1 MPKLGSRQLNY
12 CRVVDRNLTIQ
23 AISDRSKVW
32 DCLVIG
38 GGATGLG
45 TAVEAAS
52 RGLRTLLVEKTDF
65 AKGTSSRATKLAHG
79 GVRYLEQGNIS
90 LVREALHERGLMLKN
105 APHLAHPLKFVIPAY
120 QYWQIPFY
128 GIGLGIYD
136 LLSGKL
142 SLGRSK
148 TLSASETI
156 KQLPTVEQNH
166 LRGGVSY
173 FDGQFDDARLA
184 TTLAHT
190 FSDLGGLVAN
200 YVEVTRLTKKNDKIS
215 GAILHDREGG
225 AELEVSARVVVNAT
239 GVFVD
244 SVRKMDEPGSAKM
257 LAVSQGA
264 HLVLPKK
271 FLPSTSALM
280 VPKTS
285 DGRVLFGIPWHD
297 RLILGTTD
305 GEVPEPVEEPRIQEK
320 EISFILSEA
329 GRYLAKRPTESDV
342 LSCYAG
348 LRPLVKAGA
357 AGSTASISREH
368 TVLISSSGLVT
379 ITGGKWTTYRKMGE
393 DCVNR
398 VTEIG
403 GFSPVPSRTA
413 ALALHGSSSDAKT
426 FLPPAHLAVYGTD
439 RKKVESL
446 AASEAG
452 LGALLDAQLPYL
464 QAEVVWAAREEMAR
478 TVEDVLARRT
488 RALLLDSS
496 AAVKAAPRVAE
507 ILAKELHRDA
517 AWQAKQV
524 ADFSTLA
531 RVYQLR

>member
-1 MPKLGSRQLNY
+1 
-12 CRVVDRNLTIQ
+12 VDRQQAIQ
-23 AISDRSKVW
+23 AISDRSTVW

-45 TAVEAAS
+45 SAVEAAS

-90 LVREALHERGLMLKN
+90 LVREALHERGLMIKN

-120 QYWQIPFY
+120 RLWEIPFY
-128 GIGLGIYD
+128 AIGLGIYD

-148 TLSASETI
+148 ALSASETTR
-156 KQLPTVEQNH
+156 QLPTVEQSH

-184 TTLAHT
+184 TTLALT
-190 FSDLGGLVAN
+190 LSDLGGVVAN
-200 YVEVTRLTKKNDKIS
+200 YVEVIGLTKKNDKVT
-215 GAILHDREGG
+215 GAVLRDGETGG
-225 AELEVSARVVVNAT
+225 ELEVSARVVVNAT

-244 SVRKMDEPGSAKM
+244 SLRKMDEPGSAKM

-264 HLVLPKK
+264 HLVLPKE
-271 FLPSTSALM
+271 FLPGTTALM

-305 GEVPEPVEEPRIQEK
+305 GEVPEPVEEPRIQEH

-329 GRYLAKRPTESDV
+329 GRYLAKDPTESDV

-348 LRPLVKAGA
+348 LRPLVKAGHA
-357 AGSTASISREH
+357 SSTAGLSREH
-368 TVLISSSGLVT
+368 TLLVSSSGLVT
-379 ITGGKWTTYRKMGE
+379 ITGGKWTTYRRMGE

-398 VTEIG
+398 VAQLG
-403 GFSPVPSRTA
+403 GFPSVGSRTA
-413 ALALHGSSSDAKT
+413 SLPLHGSSTASEI
-426 FLPPAHLAVYGTD
+426 FSPPAHLAVYGAD
-439 RKKVESL
+439 RRKIEEL
-446 AASEAG
+446 AVSEHS
-452 LGALLDAQLPYL
+452 LGAPLHARLPYL
-464 QAEVVWAAREEMAR
+464 QAEVVWAARVEMAR

-488 RALLLDSS
+488 RALLLDSL
-496 AAVKAAPRVAE
+496 AAVEAAPVVAA
-507 ILAKELHRDA
+507 ILARELGRDKG
-517 AWQAKQV
+517 WQKQQIES
-524 ADFSTLA
+524 FRSLA
-531 RVYQLR
+531 RVYQLRPGK

>member
-1 MPKLGSRQLNY
+1 M
-12 CRVVDRNLTIQ
+12 DRNLAIQ
-23 AISDRSKVW
+23 AISDRSTVW

-90 LVREALHERGLMLKN
+90 LVREALRERGLMLKN
-105 APHLAHPLKFVIPAY
+105 APHLAHPLKFIIPAY
-120 QYWQIPFY
+120 RLWQIPFY

-148 TLSASETI
+148 TLSTSETI
-156 KQLPTVEQNH
+156 EQLPTVEQNN

-184 TTLAHT
+184 TTLALT
-190 FSDLGGLVAN
+190 FSDLGGLIAN
-200 YVEVTRLTKKNDKIS
+200 YVEVTQLTKKNGKIA
-215 GAILHDREGG
+215 GAILHDRESGF
-225 AELEVSARVVVNAT
+225 ELEVSSRVVVNAT

-244 SVRKMDEPGSAKM
+244 SVRKMDEPDSSKM

-264 HLVLPKK
+264 HLVLPKA
-271 FLPSTSALM
+271 FLPGTSALM

-305 GEVPEPVEEPRIQEK
+305 GEVPEPVEEPRIQEQ

-348 LRPLVKAGA
+348 LRPLVKAGH
-357 AGSTASISREH
+357 AGSTAGISREH
-368 TVLISSSGLVT
+368 TVLISTSGLVT

-393 DCVNR
+393 DCVDR
-398 VTEIG
+398 VTQIG
-403 GFSPVPSRTA
+403 NFPSSPSRTA
-413 ALALHGSSSDAKT
+413 TLPLHGSSSGSET
-426 FLPPAHLAVYGTD
+426 FSAPAHLAVYGAD
-439 RKKVESL
+439 RGKVEKL
-446 AASEAG
+446 AASETG
-452 LGALLDAQLPYL
+452 LRELLDARLPYL

-488 RALLLDSS
+488 RSLLLDSS
-496 AAVKAAPRVAE
+496 AAAAAAPRVAQ
-507 ILAKELHRDA
+507 ILAKELNRDQS
-517 AWQAKQV
+517 WQKKQV
-524 ADFSTLA
+524 EEFCTLA
-531 RVYQLR
+531 KVYQLRGAN

>member
-1 MPKLGSRQLNY
+1 M
-12 CRVVDRNLTIQ
+12 DRNLAIQ
-23 AISDRSKVW
+23 AISDRSTVW

-105 APHLAHPLKFVIPAY
+105 APHLAHSLKFVIPAY
-120 QYWQIPFY
+120 RLWEIPFY

-156 KQLPTVEQNH
+156 KQLPTVEQRH

-190 FSDLGGLVAN
+190 LWDLGGVAAN
-200 YVEVTRLTKKNDKIS
+200 YLETIGLTKQNDKVT
-215 GAILHDREGG
+215 GAILRDRENGIDF
-225 AELEVSARVVVNAT
+225 EVSARVVVNAT

-244 SVRKMDEPGSAKM
+244 SIRKMDEPGSSKM

-264 HLVLPKK
+264 HLVLPKE
-271 FLPSTSALM
+271 FLPGTTALM

-305 GEVPEPVEEPRIQEK
+305 GEVPEAVEEPRIQEH
-320 EISFILSEA
+320 EIAFILSEA
-329 GRYLAKRPTESDV
+329 ARYLAKDPLESDV

-348 LRPLVKAGA
+348 LRPLVKAGHA
-357 AGSTASISREH
+357 SSTAGLSREH
-368 TVLISSSGLVT
+368 ALLISAGGLVT
-379 ITGGKWTTYRKMGE
+379 ITGGKWTTYRRMGE
-393 DCVNR
+393 DCINR
-398 VTEIG
+398 VSEIG
-403 GFSPVPSRTA
+403 GFPSVPSKTA
-413 ALALHGSSSDAKT
+413 ALFLHGSSTADDT
-426 FLPPAHLAVYGTD
+426 FLPPTHLAVYGTD
-439 RKKVESL
+439 RAKVQEL
-446 AASEAG
+446 ASSEPG
-452 LGALLDAQLPYL
+452 LATLLHPRLPYL
-464 QAEVVWAAREEMAR
+464 QAEVVWAVRHEMAR
-478 TVEDVLARRT
+478 TIEDVLARRT

-496 AAVKAAPRVAE
+496 AATEAAPRVAE
-507 ILAKELHRDA
+507 ILAMELRRDQGWQKEQIESFRSL
-517 AWQAKQV
+517 AK
-524 ADFSTLA
+524 
-531 RVYQLR
+531 VYQLPGATHVATAATPQG

>member
-1 MPKLGSRQLNY
+1 
-12 CRVVDRNLTIQ
+12 VDRNLTIQ
-23 AISDRSKVW
+23 AISDRSTVW

-156 KQLPTVEQNH
+156 KQLPTVEQSH
-166 LRGGVSY
+166 LRGGISY

-190 FSDLGGLVAN
+190 LSDLGGLVAN
-200 YVEVTRLTKKNDKIS
+200 YVEVTQLTKKNGKVA
-215 GAILHDREGG
+215 GAILRDGEGG

-244 SVRKMDEPGSAKM
+244 SIRKMDEPGSAKM

-264 HLVLPKK
+264 HLVLPKE
-271 FLPSTSALM
+271 FLPGTSALM

-305 GEVPEPVEEPRIQEK
+305 GEVPEPVEEPRILEK

-329 GRYLAKRPTESDV
+329 ARYLAKPPTEADV

-348 LRPLVKAGA
+348 LRPLVKAGH
-357 AGSTASISREH
+357 AGSTAAISREH
-368 TVLISSSGLVT
+368 TVLISASGLVT
-379 ITGGKWTTYRKMGE
+379 ITGGKWTTYRRMGE

-398 VTEIG
+398 VTQVG
-403 GFSPVPSRTA
+403 GFPSVPSRTA
-413 ALALHGSSSDAKT
+413 ALALHGSCSDAET
-426 FLPPAHLAVYGTD
+426 FSPPAHLAVYGID
-439 RKKVESL
+439 RKRVEHL
-446 AASEAG
+446 AASETG
-452 LGALLDAQLPYL
+452 LGDLLNSRLPYL
-464 QAEVVWAAREEMAR
+464 KAEVVWAAREEMAR

-496 AAVKAAPRVAE
+496 AAAEAAPRVAE
-507 ILAKELHRDA
+507 ILARELHRDSD
-517 AWQAKQV
+517 WQTKQV
-524 ADFSTLA
+524 KDFCALA
-531 RVYQLR
+531 RIYQLRGTN

>member
-1 MPKLGSRQLNY
+1 
-12 CRVVDRNLTIQ
+12 VDRNLAIQ
-23 AISDRSKVW
+23 AISDRSTVW

-105 APHLAHPLKFVIPAY
+105 APHLAHPLKFIIPAFRL
-120 QYWQIPFY
+120 WEIPFY

-148 TLSASETI
+148 LLSASETI
-156 KQLPTVEQNH
+156 KQLPTVEQKQ
-166 LRGGVSY
+166 LRGGISY

-184 TTLAHT
+184 TTLAYT
-190 FSDLGGLVAN
+190 FSDLGGLAAN
-200 YVEVTRLTKKNDKIS
+200 YVEVVQLTKKSDKIS
-215 GAILHDREGG
+215 GAILRDRENG

-244 SVRKMDEPGSAKM
+244 SVRKMDEPGSVKM

-271 FLPSTSALM
+271 FLPGTTALM

-305 GEVPEPVEEPRIQEK
+305 GEVPEPLEEPRIQEH

-329 GRYLAKRPTESDV
+329 GRYLAKGPTESDV

-348 LRPLVKAGA
+348 LRPLVKPGHAS
-357 AGSTASISREH
+357 STAGISREH
-368 TVLISSSGLVT
+368 TLLVSSSGLVT
-379 ITGGKWTTYRKMGE
+379 ITGGKWTTYRRMGQ

-398 VTEIG
+398 VAEIA
-403 GFSPVPSRTA
+403 GFPSVASRTA
-413 ALALHGSSSDAKT
+413 TLPLHGSSSNAET
-426 FLPPAHLAVYGTD
+426 FSPPTHLAVYGTD
-439 RKKVESL
+439 RKKIEKL
-446 AASEAG
+446 AASEAR
-452 LGALLDAQLPYL
+452 LGNLLHVRLPYL
-464 QAEVVWAAREEMAR
+464 EAEVVWAAREEMAR
-478 TVEDVLARRT
+478 TVEDILARRT

-496 AAVKAAPRVAE
+496 AAIEAAPRVAE
-507 ILAKELHRDA
+507 ILAKELSRDPQ
-517 AWQAKQV
+517 WQKQQV
-524 ADFSTLA
+524 EAFRSVA

>member
-1 MPKLGSRQLNY
+1 M
-12 CRVVDRNLTIQ
+12 DRNLAIQ
-23 AISDRSKVW
+23 AISDRSTVW

-105 APHLAHPLKFVIPAY
+105 APHLAHPLKFIIPAY
-120 QYWQIPFY
+120 RLWQIPFY

-148 TLSASETI
+148 TLSTAETF
-156 KQLPTVEQNH
+156 KQLPTVEQNN

-190 FSDLGGLVAN
+190 LSDLGGLVAN
-200 YVEVTRLTKKNDKIS
+200 YVEVSQLTKKNGKIA
-215 GAILHDREGG
+215 GAILHDRESG
-225 AELEVSARVVVNAT
+225 AELEVSARVIVNAT

-271 FLPSTSALM
+271 FLPGTSALM

-305 GEVPEPVEEPRIQEK
+305 GEVPEPVEEPRIQEQ

-348 LRPLVKAGA
+348 LRPLVKAGH
-357 AGSTASISREH
+357 AGSTAGISREH
-368 TVLISSSGLVT
+368 TVLISTSGLVT

-398 VTEIG
+398 VAQIG
-403 GFSPVPSRTA
+403 NFASVPSRTA
-413 ALALHGSSSDAKT
+413 TLPLHGASTDSET
-426 FLPPAHLAVYGTD
+426 FSAPAHLAVYGTD
-439 RKKVESL
+439 RKKVEKL
-446 AASEAG
+446 AATETG
-452 LGALLDAQLPYL
+452 LRDLLNAQLPYL

-488 RALLLDSS
+488 RLLLLNSS
-496 AAVKAAPRVAE
+496 AAIEAAPLVAQ
-507 ILAKELHRDA
+507 ILAKELNRDK
-517 AWQAKQV
+517 AWQTKQV
-524 ADFSTLA
+524 DEFCTLA
-531 RVYQLR
+531 KVYQLRGTN

>member
-1 MPKLGSRQLNY
+1 MS
-12 CRVVDRNLTIQ
+12 
-23 AISDRSKVW
+23 
-32 DCLVIG
+32 
-38 GGATGLG
+38 
-45 TAVEAAS
+45 
-52 RGLRTLLVEKTDF
+52 
-65 AKGTSSRATKLAHG
+65 
-79 GVRYLEQGNIS
+79 
-90 LVREALHERGLMLKN
+90 
-105 APHLAHPLKFVIPAY
+105 
-120 QYWQIPFY
+120 
-128 GIGLGIYD
+128 IYD
-136 LLSGKL
+136 LLSGKF

-148 TLSASETI
+148 TLGASETI
-156 KQLPTVEQNH
+156 KQLPTVEQKH

-190 FSDLGGLVAN
+190 LSDLGGLVAN
-200 YVEVTRLTKKNDKIS
+200 YVEVTRLTKKNDKIV

-225 AELEVSARVVVNAT
+225 AELEVSAKVVVNAT

-244 SVRKMDEPGSAKM
+244 SVRKLDEPGSAKM

-271 FLPSTSALM
+271 FLPGTSALM

-305 GEVPEPVEEPRIQEK
+305 GEVPEPVEEPRIQEQ

-348 LRPLVKAGA
+348 LRPLVKAGQT
-357 AGSTASISREH
+357 GSTAGISREH
-368 TVLISSSGLVT
+368 TVLISASGLVT

-398 VTEIG
+398 AAQIG
-403 GFSPVPSRTA
+403 SFPSVPSRTA
-413 ALALHGSSSDAKT
+413 ALSLHGSSSDAKT
-426 FLPPAHLAVYGTD
+426 FSPPAHLAVYGSD
-439 RKKVESL
+439 RKKVENL
-446 AASEAG
+446 AASEPG
-452 LGALLDAQLPYL
+452 LGELLDAQLPYL

-488 RALLLDSS
+488 RALLLNSS
-496 AAVKAAPRVAE
+496 AATKAAPRVAE
-507 ILAKELHRDA
+507 ILAKELNRDKG
-517 AWQAKQV
+517 WQAKQV
-524 ADFSTLA
+524 EDFCTLA

>member
-1 MPKLGSRQLNY
+1 M
-12 CRVVDRNLTIQ
+12 DRNLAIQ
-23 AISDRSKVW
+23 AISDRSTVW

-90 LVREALHERGLMLKN
+90 LVREALHERGLMIKN
-105 APHLAHPLKFVIPAY
+105 APHLAHPLKFIIPAFRL
-120 QYWQIPFY
+120 WEIPFY
-128 GIGLGIYD
+128 AIGLGLYD
-136 LLSGKL
+136 LLAGKL

-156 KQLPTVEQNH
+156 KQLPTVEQSH
-166 LRGGVSY
+166 LRGGISY

-184 TTLAHT
+184 TTLALT
-190 FSDLGGLVAN
+190 LFDLGGVVAN
-200 YVEVTRLTKKNDKIS
+200 YVEVTGLTKKNDKVA
-215 GAILHDREGG
+215 GAILRDRESG
-225 AELEVSARVVVNAT
+225 AEIEISARVVVNAT

-244 SVRKMDEPGSAKM
+244 TLRKMDEPGSSKM

-264 HLVLPKK
+264 HLVLPKE
-271 FLPSTSALM
+271 FLPGTSALM

-305 GEVPEPVEEPRIQEK
+305 GEVPEPVEEPRIQDH

-329 GRYLAKRPTESDV
+329 ARYLAKDPTESDV

-348 LRPLVKAGA
+348 LRPLVKAGHA
-357 AGSTASISREH
+357 SSTAGLSREH
-368 TVLISSSGLVT
+368 TLLVSPSGLVT
-379 ITGGKWTTYRKMGE
+379 ITGGKWTTYRRMGQ
-393 DCVNR
+393 DCINR

-403 GFSPVPSRTA
+403 GFTPVPSRTTT
-413 ALALHGSSSDAKT
+413 LPLHGSSSAAET
-426 FLPPAHLAVYGTD
+426 FLPPSHLAVYGAE
-439 RKKVESL
+439 RKKIEEL
-446 AASEAG
+446 AASETG
-452 LGALLDAQLPYL
+452 LHETLHVRLPYL
-464 QAEVVWAAREEMAR
+464 VAEAVWAVREEMAR
-478 TVEDVLARRT
+478 TIEDVLTRRT
-488 RALLLDSS
+488 RAILLDS
-496 AAVKAAPRVAE
+496 AAAAEAAPRVAE
-507 ILAKELHRDA
+507 IMGRELGRDKAWQQQQIEAFRSLAKI
-517 AWQAKQV
+517 
-524 ADFSTLA
+524 
-531 RVYQLR
+531 YQLKGRS

>member
-1 MPKLGSRQLNY
+1 
-12 CRVVDRNLTIQ
+12 VDRNLAIQ
-23 AISDRSKVW
+23 AISDRSTVW

-45 TAVEAAS
+45 TGVEAAS

-79 GVRYLEQGNIS
+79 GVRYLAQGNIS
-90 LVREALHERGLMLKN
+90 LVREALRERGLMIKN

-120 QYWQIPFY
+120 RLWEIPYY
-128 GIGLGIYD
+128 GVGLGIYD
-136 LLSGKL
+136 LMSGKL

-148 TLSASETI
+148 MLNASQTI
-156 KQLPTVEQNH
+156 QHLPTVEQSQ
-166 LRGGVSY
+166 LRGGILY

-184 TTLAHT
+184 TTLGHT
-190 FSDLGGLVAN
+190 FSDLGGVVAN
-200 YVEVTRLTKKNDKIS
+200 YVELTGLTKKNDKVA

-225 AELEVSARVVVNAT
+225 AEFEVSARVVVNAT

-244 SVRKMDEPGSAKM
+244 SVRKMDEPASSKM

-264 HLVLPKK
+264 HLVLPKE
-271 FLPSTSALM
+271 FLPGTSALM

-285 DGRVLFGIPWHD
+285 DGRVLFGIPWHG

-305 GEVPEPVEEPRIQEK
+305 AEVPEPVEEPRIQK
-320 EISFILSEA
+320 HEISFILSEA
-329 GRYLAKRPTESDV
+329 ARYLAKDPTESDV

-348 LRPLVKAGA
+348 LRPLVKAA
-357 AGSTASISREH
+357 QAGSTAGLSRDH
-368 TVLISSSGLVT
+368 TVVISPSGLIT

-398 VTEIG
+398 VTQIG
-403 GFSPVPSRTA
+403 NFPAVPSRTA
-413 ALALHGSSSDAKT
+413 ALPLHGSSTSAET
-426 FLPPAHLAVYGTD
+426 FSPPAHLAVYGSD
-439 RKKVESL
+439 RKRVENL
-446 AASEAG
+446 AASEKG
-452 LGALLDAQLPYL
+452 LGDLLNDHLPYL
-464 QAEVVWAAREEMAR
+464 QAEVVWAVREEMAR

-496 AAVKAAPRVAE
+496 AAAKAAPRVAE

-517 AWQAKQV
+517 SWQMKQV
-524 ADFSTLA
+524 EDFCTLA
-531 RVYQLR
+531 KIYQLRGTN

>member
-1 MPKLGSRQLNY
+1 
-12 CRVVDRNLTIQ
+12 VDRNLAIE
-23 AISDRSKVW
+23 AISDRSTVW

-105 APHLAHPLKFVIPAY
+105 APHLAHPLNFIIPAFKL
-120 QYWQIPFY
+120 WEIPFY

-148 TLSASETI
+148 VLSASETVR
-156 KQLPTVEQNH
+156 KLPTVEQSH
-166 LRGGVSY
+166 LRGGISY

-184 TTLAHT
+184 TTLALT
-190 FSDLGGLVAN
+190 VSDLGGIVAN
-200 YVEVTRLTKKNDKIS
+200 YVEVVGLTKKDDKVS
-215 GAILHDREGG
+215 GVILRDREGG
-225 AELEVSARVVVNAT
+225 KELEVSARVVVNAT

-244 SVRKMDEPGSAKM
+244 SLRKLDEPASAKM

-264 HLVLPKK
+264 HLVLPKE
-271 FLPSTSALM
+271 FLPGTTALM

-305 GEVPEPVEEPRIQEK
+305 GEVPEPSEEPRIQDH
-320 EISFILSEA
+320 EISFILTEA
-329 GRYLAKRPTESDV
+329 GRYLAKDPTESDV

-348 LRPLVKAGA
+348 LRPLVKPGHAS
-357 AGSTASISREH
+357 STAGISREH
-368 TVLISSSGLVT
+368 TLLVSASGLVT
-379 ITGGKWTTYRKMGE
+379 ITGG
-393 DCVNR
+393 NR
-398 VTEIG
+398 VAELG
-403 GFSPVPSRTA
+403 SFPPVPSRTET
-413 ALALHGSSSDAKT
+413 LPLHGASNSAETMSA
-426 FLPPAHLAVYGTD
+426 PAHLAVYGTD
-439 RKKVESL
+439 RRKVEEL
-446 AASEAG
+446 ALSEAS
-452 LGALLDAQLPYL
+452 LGAPLHARLPYL
-464 QAEVVWAAREEMAR
+464 QAEVVWAARVEMAR

-496 AAVKAAPRVAE
+496 AAVEAAPRVAE
-507 ILAKELHRDA
+507 ILARELSRDKD
-517 AWQAKQV
+517 WEKQQV
-524 ADFSTLA
+524 EAFRLLA
-531 RVYQLR
+531 RTYQLRPGK

>member
-1 MPKLGSRQLNY
+1 
-12 CRVVDRNLTIQ
+12 VDRNLAIQ
-23 AISDRSKVW
+23 AISDRSTVW

-105 APHLAHPLKFVIPAY
+105 APHLAHPLKFIIPAY
-120 QYWQIPFY
+120 HLWEIPFY

-136 LLSGKL
+136 LLAGKL

-148 TLSASETI
+148 TLGPAETI
-156 KQLPTVEQNH
+156 RQLPTVEQKH

-184 TTLAHT
+184 TTLALT
-190 FSDLGGLVAN
+190 FSDLGGIAAN
-200 YVEVTRLTKKNDKIS
+200 YVEVTGLAKTNNKVA
-215 GAILHDREGG
+215 GVILRDRESGV
-225 AELEVSARVVVNAT
+225 ELEVAARVVVNAT

-244 SVRKMDEPGSAKM
+244 AVRKMDEPTGDKM

-271 FLPSTSALM
+271 FLPGTSALM

-305 GEVPEPVEEPRIQEK
+305 GEVPEPVEEPRIQEQ
-320 EISFILSEA
+320 EISFILTEA
-329 GRYLAKRPTESDV
+329 ARYLATDPTESDV

-348 LRPLVKAGA
+348 LRPLVKAGHA
-357 AGSTASISREH
+357 SSTAGLSREH
-368 TVLISSSGLVT
+368 TLVVSPTGLVT
-379 ITGGKWTTYRKMGE
+379 ITGGKWTTYRRMGE

-398 VTEIG
+398 VAQIG
-403 GFSPVPSRTA
+403 GFPSVPSRTS
-413 ALALHGSSSDAKT
+413 ALPLHGSSSEAEI
-426 FLPPAHLAVYGTD
+426 FSPPGHLAVYGTD
-439 RKKVESL
+439 RRKIAEL
-446 AASEAG
+446 AASEPN
-452 LGALLDAQLPYL
+452 LGKPLHERLPYL

-496 AAVKAAPRVAE
+496 AAAEAAPLVAE
-507 ILAKELHRDA
+507 ILAAELHRDKT
-517 AWQAKQV
+517 WQEHQVEAFRSVAK
-524 ADFSTLA
+524 
-531 RVYQLR
+531 VYHLRGMNQ

>member
-1 MPKLGSRQLNY
+1 
-12 CRVVDRNLTIQ
+12 VDRNLAIE
-23 AISDRSKVW
+23 AISDRSTVW

-105 APHLAHPLKFVIPAY
+105 APHLAHPLNFIIPAFKL
-120 QYWQIPFY
+120 WEIPFY

-148 TLSASETI
+148 VLSASETI
-156 KQLPTVEQNH
+156 KKLPTVEQSH

-184 TTLAHT
+184 TTLALT
-190 FSDLGGLVAN
+190 VSDLGGTVAN
-200 YVEVTRLTKKNDKIS
+200 YVEVVGLTKKDAKVS
-215 GAILHDREGG
+215 GVILRDREGG
-225 AELEVSARVVVNAT
+225 KELEVTARVVVNAT

-244 SVRKMDEPGSAKM
+244 SLRKLDEPASAKM

-264 HLVLPKK
+264 HLVLPKE
-271 FLPSTSALM
+271 FLPGTTALM

-305 GEVPEPVEEPRIQEK
+305 GEVPEPAEEPRIQDH

-329 GRYLAKRPTESDV
+329 GRYLAKDPTESDV

-348 LRPLVKAGA
+348 LRPLVKPGHAS
-357 AGSTASISREH
+357 STAGISREH
-368 TVLISSSGLVT
+368 TLVVSASGLIT
-379 ITGGKWTTYRKMGE
+379 ITGGKWTTYRRMGE

-398 VTEIG
+398 VAQLG

-413 ALALHGSSSDAKT
+413 ALPLHGSSNSAET
-426 FLPPAHLAVYGTD
+426 MAPPAHLAVYGAD
-439 RKKVESL
+439 RRKVEEL
-446 AASEAG
+446 ALSEAS
-452 LGALLDAQLPYL
+452 LGAPLHARLPYL
-464 QAEVVWAAREEMAR
+464 QAEVVWAARVEMAR

-496 AAVKAAPRVAE
+496 AAVEAAPRVAE
-507 ILAKELHRDA
+507 ILARELHRDKD
-517 AWQAKQV
+517 WEKQQV
-524 ADFSTLA
+524 EAFRLLA
-531 RVYQLR
+531 RTYQLRPGK

>member
-1 MPKLGSRQLNY
+1 
-12 CRVVDRNLTIQ
+12 VDRNLAIQ
-23 AISDRSKVW
+23 AISDRSTVW

-52 RGLRTLLVEKTDF
+52 LGLRTLLVEKTDF

-90 LVREALHERGLMLKN
+90 LVREALHERGLMIKN
-105 APHLAHPLKFVIPAY
+105 APHLVHPLKFVIPAY
-120 QYWQIPFY
+120 HFWQIPFY

-148 TLSASETI
+148 ILSFSETI
-156 KQLPTVEQNH
+156 KQLPTVQQSH
-166 LRGGVSY
+166 LRGAISY

-190 FSDLGGLVAN
+190 LSDLSGLVAN
-200 YVEVTRLTKKNDKIS
+200 YVEVTRLTKKNDKIA

-244 SVRKMDEPGSAKM
+244 SVRKMDEPNSVKM

-264 HLVLPKK
+264 HLVLPKE
-271 FLPSTSALM
+271 FLPGTSALM

-305 GEVPEPVEEPRIQEK
+305 GEVPDPVEEPRIKEQ

-329 GRYLAKRPTESDV
+329 ARYLAKRPTESDV

-348 LRPLVKAGA
+348 LRPLVKAGH
-357 AGSTASISREH
+357 AGSTAGISREH
-368 TVLISSSGLVT
+368 TVVISASGLVT

-398 VTEIG
+398 VTEVG
-403 GFSPVPSRTA
+403 GFPSVPSRTA
-413 ALALHGSSSDAKT
+413 DLPLHGSSTGAET
-426 FLPPAHLAVYGTD
+426 FSAPAHLAVYGTN
-439 RKKVESL
+439 RKRVEQL
-446 AASEAG
+446 AASETG
-452 LGALLDAQLPYL
+452 LGDLLNLRLPYL
-464 QAEVVWAAREEMAR
+464 KAEVVWAAREEMAR

-496 AAVKAAPRVAE
+496 AAAEAAPRVAE
-507 ILAKELHRDA
+507 ILAKELHRDS
-517 AWQAKQV
+517 AWQMNQV
-524 ADFSTLA
+524 KDFCTLA
-531 RVYQLR
+531 RIYQLRATN

>member
-1 MPKLGSRQLNY
+1 VN
-12 CRVVDRNLTIQ
+12 RNLAIQ
-23 AISDRSKVW
+23 AISDRSTVW

-148 TLSASETI
+148 TLGASETI
-156 KQLPTVEQNH
+156 KLLPTVQQSH
-166 LRGGVSY
+166 LRGGISY

-190 FSDLGGLVAN
+190 LTDLGGLVAN
-200 YVEVTRLTKKNDKIS
+200 YVEVTQLTKKNDKIS
-215 GAILHDREGG
+215 GAILHDTEGG
-225 AELEVSARVVVNAT
+225 TQLEVSARVVVNAT

-244 SVRKMDEPGSAKM
+244 SIRRMDEPGSAKM

-264 HLVLPKK
+264 HLVLPKE
-271 FLPSTSALM
+271 FLPGTSALM

-329 GRYLAKRPTESDV
+329 ARYLAKPPTESDV

-348 LRPLVKAGA
+348 LRPLVKAGQ
-357 AGSTASISREH
+357 AGSTAAISREH
-368 TVLISSSGLVT
+368 TVLISTSGLVT

-398 VTEIG
+398 VTQIG
-403 GFSPVPSRTA
+403 SFPAVPSRTA
-413 ALALHGSSSDAKT
+413 ALSLHGSSADAET
-426 FLPPAHLAVYGTD
+426 FSPPAHLAVYGID
-439 RKKVESL
+439 RKKVERL
-446 AASEAG
+446 AASETG
-452 LGALLDAQLPYL
+452 LGDLLHIRLPYL
-464 QAEVVWAAREEMAR
+464 KAEVVWAAREEMAR

-496 AAVKAAPRVAE
+496 AAAEAAPRVAE
-507 ILAKELHRDA
+507 ILAEELHRDTG
-517 AWQAKQV
+517 WQTNQV
-524 ADFSTLA
+524 KDFSTLA
-531 RVYQLR
+531 RIYQLRGTN

>member
-1 MPKLGSRQLNY
+1 M
-12 CRVVDRNLTIQ
+12 DRNLAIQ
-23 AISDRSKVW
+23 AISDRSTVW

-45 TAVEAAS
+45 TGVEAAS

-120 QYWQIPFY
+120 RYWEIPFY
-128 GIGLGIYD
+128 GVGLGIYD

-148 TLSASETI
+148 ILSASETI
-156 KQLPTVEQNH
+156 KQLSTVEQNH
-166 LRGGVSY
+166 LRGGISY

-190 FSDLGGLVAN
+190 LSDLGGLVAN
-200 YVEVTRLTKKNDKIS
+200 YVEVIQLAKKNDKIS
-215 GAILHDREGG
+215 GAILRDRESGL
-225 AELEVSARVVVNAT
+225 EVEVSARVVVNAT

-264 HLVLPKK
+264 HLVLPNE
-271 FLPSTSALM
+271 FLPGTTALM

-305 GEVPEPVEEPRIQEK
+305 GEVPEAVEEPRIQEH

-329 GRYLAKRPTESDV
+329 GRYLARDPTESDV

-348 LRPLVKAGA
+348 LRPLVKAGHTS
-357 AGSTASISREH
+357 STAGLSREH
-368 TVLISSSGLVT
+368 TLLVSSSGLVT
-379 ITGGKWTTYRKMGE
+379 ITGGKWTTYRRMGE

-398 VTEIG
+398 VTQIA
-403 GFSPVPSRTA
+403 GFPSVPSRTA
-413 ALALHGSSSDAKT
+413 SLSLHGSSTEAET
-426 FLPPAHLAVYGTD
+426 FAPPAHLAVYGTD
-439 RKKVESL
+439 RSKIEEL
-446 AASEAG
+446 AASEVG
-452 LGALLDAQLPYL
+452 LSDPLHARLPYL
-464 QAEVVWAAREEMAR
+464 KAEVVWAARQEMAR
-478 TVEDVLARRT
+478 TIEDVLARRT

-496 AAVKAAPRVAE
+496 ASAAAAPGVAE
-507 ILAKELHRDA
+507 ILARELRRDS
-517 AWQAKQV
+517 AWQEKQIE
-524 ADFSTLA
+524 AFRSLA
-531 RVYQLR
+531 RVYQLRAKN

>member
-1 MPKLGSRQLNY
+1 
-12 CRVVDRNLTIQ
+12 VDRNLAIQ
-23 AISDRSKVW
+23 AISDRSTVW

-105 APHLAHPLKFVIPAY
+105 APHLAHPLKFIIPAY
-120 QYWQIPFY
+120 RLWQIPFY
-128 GIGLGIYD
+128 GVGLGIYD

-148 TLSASETI
+148 MLSTAETI
-156 KQLPTVEQNH
+156 KQLPTVEQNQ

-190 FSDLGGLVAN
+190 LSDLGGLVAN
-200 YVEVTRLTKKNDKIS
+200 YVELIRLTKKSDKIT

-225 AELEVSARVVVNAT
+225 AEIEVSARVVVNAT

-244 SVRKMDEPGSAKM
+244 SVRKLDEPGSAKM

-264 HLVLPKK
+264 HLVLPKE
-271 FLPSTSALM
+271 FLPGTSALM

-285 DGRVLFGIPWHD
+285 DGRVLFGIPWHN

-320 EISFILSEA
+320 EIAFILSEA

-348 LRPLVKAGA
+348 LRPLVKAGQ
-357 AGSTASISREH
+357 AGSTAGISREH
-368 TVLISSSGLVT
+368 TVLISPSGLVT

-398 VTEIG
+398 AAEIG
-403 GFSPVPSRTA
+403 NFPAVPSRTA
-413 ALALHGSSSDAKT
+413 ALALHGSSSEAKT
-426 FLPPAHLAVYGTD
+426 FLPPTHLAVYGTD
-439 RKKVESL
+439 RKKVENLS
-446 AASEAG
+446 ASEAG
-452 LGALLDAQLPYL
+452 LGALLDPQLPYL

-488 RALLLDSS
+488 RAILLDSA
-496 AAVKAAPRVAE
+496 AAVRAAPRVAE
-507 ILAKELHRDA
+507 MLAKELHRDK
-517 AWQAKQV
+517 AWQTKQV
-524 ADFSTLA
+524 EDFSTLA
-531 RVYQLR
+531 KVYKLR

>member
-1 MPKLGSRQLNY
+1 
-12 CRVVDRNLTIQ
+12 VDRNLAIQ
-23 AISDRSKVW
+23 AISDRSTVW

-45 TAVEAAS
+45 TAVDAAS

-90 LVREALHERGLMLKN
+90 LVREALHERGLMIKN
-105 APHLAHPLKFVIPAY
+105 APHLAHPLKFVIPAFRL
-120 QYWQIPFY
+120 WEIPFY
-128 GIGLGIYD
+128 GVGLGIYD

-156 KQLPTVEQNH
+156 RQLPTVEQSH
-166 LRGGVSY
+166 LRGGISY

-184 TTLAHT
+184 TTLALT
-190 FSDLGGLVAN
+190 LFDLGGVVAN
-200 YVEVTRLTKKNDKIS
+200 YVEVTGLTKKNEKVA
-215 GAILHDREGG
+215 GAILRDRESG
-225 AELEVSARVVVNAT
+225 AEIEVSARVVVNAT

-244 SVRKMDEPGSAKM
+244 ALRKMDEAGSSKM

-264 HLVLPKK
+264 HLVLPKE
-271 FLPSTSALM
+271 FLPGTTALM

-305 GEVPEPVEEPRIQEK
+305 GEVPEAVEEPRIQDH

-329 GRYLAKRPTESDV
+329 ARYLAKDPTEADV

-348 LRPLVKAGA
+348 LRPLVKAGHA
-357 AGSTASISREH
+357 SSTAGLSREH
-368 TVLISSSGLVT
+368 TLLVSSSGLIT
-379 ITGGKWTTYRKMGE
+379 ITGGKWTTYRRMGE

-403 GFSPVPSRTA
+403 GFTPVPSRTTN
-413 ALALHGSSSDAKT
+413 LPLHGSSSTTET
-426 FLPPAHLAVYGTD
+426 FLPPSHLAVYGAE
-439 RKKVESL
+439 RKKVEEL
-446 AASEAG
+446 AESEIG
-452 LGALLDAQLPYL
+452 LHEALHVRLPYL
-464 QAEVVWAAREEMAR
+464 QAEVVWAVREEMAR
-478 TVEDVLARRT
+478 TIEDVLARRT

-496 AAVKAAPRVAE
+496 AAVEAAPRVAE
-507 ILAKELHRDA
+507 IMGRELHRDKV
-517 AWQAKQV
+517 WQQQQIEAFRSLAKI
-524 ADFSTLA
+524 
-531 RVYQLR
+531 YQLKGRN

>member
-1 MPKLGSRQLNY
+1 VN
-12 CRVVDRNLTIQ
+12 RNLAIQ
-23 AISDRSKVW
+23 AISDRSTVW

-148 TLSASETI
+148 TLGASETI
-156 KQLPTVEQNH
+156 KLLPTVQQSH
-166 LRGGVSY
+166 LRGGISY

-190 FSDLGGLVAN
+190 LTDLGGLVAN
-200 YVEVTRLTKKNDKIS
+200 YVEVTQLTKKNDKIS
-215 GAILHDREGG
+215 GAILHDTEGG
-225 AELEVSARVVVNAT
+225 TQLEVSARVVVNAT

-244 SVRKMDEPGSAKM
+244 SIRRLDEPGSAKM

-264 HLVLPKK
+264 HLVLPKE
-271 FLPSTSALM
+271 FLPGTSALM

-329 GRYLAKRPTESDV
+329 ARYLAKPPTESDV

-348 LRPLVKAGA
+348 LRPLVKAGQ
-357 AGSTASISREH
+357 AGSTAAISREH
-368 TVLISSSGLVT
+368 TVLISTSGLVT

-398 VTEIG
+398 VTQIG
-403 GFSPVPSRTA
+403 SFPAVPSRTA
-413 ALALHGSSSDAKT
+413 ALSLHGSSADAET
-426 FLPPAHLAVYGTD
+426 FSPPAHLAVYGID
-439 RKKVESL
+439 RKKVEHL
-446 AASEAG
+446 AASETG
-452 LGALLDAQLPYL
+452 LSDLLHIRLPYL
-464 QAEVVWAAREEMAR
+464 KAEVVWAAREEMAR

-496 AAVKAAPRVAE
+496 AAAEAAPRVAE
-507 ILAKELHRDA
+507 ILAEELHRDTG
-517 AWQAKQV
+517 WQTNQV
-524 ADFSTLA
+524 KDFSTLA
-531 RVYQLR
+531 RIYQLRGTN